1 MKKKHFLWLTILL
14 IIGVSCHKDDEVP
27 TSSLCIAD
35 SNFAPLSA
43 AAQTLEIK
51 VTGTGKWSILSDR
64 SWCSILPTEGNGSAN
79 ITITLTMNNGQKERH
94 TTLRLMDSD
103 GTVCDSLALTQQA
116 EAANDSTRYRLPII
130 FHVLYHD
137 ATNKKQYVREGHLAM
152 ILERVN
158 EIYSHCGQDLG
169 LEFYMVEEGP
179 DGNVL
184 KEPGVNRVKI
194 NLKSINSAAFM
205 GYSSDPKRYKSYMW
219 DPNNYINIFLYTFES
234 AGVQGISHLPYLLKP
249 HALEGLT
256 TLEYEDWDEVP
267 WPQCLSIN
275 NEFVYSY
282 DDLDTP
288 AIFDISKTIAHELGH
303 FLGLRHAFSEDPI
316 TGSTDACYDSDFCED
331 TPTYNKAA
339 YDKIMQGYPTFDDEA
354 IAQLVMREDC
364 ETGEEFVSTNIM
376 DYACGYMNR
385 FTANQA
391 ARIRYV
397 IEHSP
402 YIPGPKVR
410 LPEQQVPTTKTART
424 NLYVLKTFE

>member
-158 EIYSHCGQDLG
+158 EI
-169 LEFYMVEEGP
+169 
-179 DGNVL
+179 
-184 KEPGVNRVKI
+184 
-194 NLKSINSAAFM
+194 
-205 GYSSDPKRYKSYMW
+205 
-219 DPNNYINIFLYTFES
+219 
-234 AGVQGISHLPYLLKP
+234 
-249 HALEGLT
+249 
-256 TLEYEDWDEVP
+256 
-267 WPQCLSIN
+267 
-275 NEFVYSY
+275 
-282 DDLDTP
+282 
-288 AIFDISKTIAHELGH
+288 
-303 FLGLRHAFSEDPI
+303 
-316 TGSTDACYDSDFCED
+316 
-331 TPTYNKAA
+331 
-339 YDKIMQGYPTFDDEA
+339 
-354 IAQLVMREDC
+354 
-364 ETGEEFVSTNIM
+364 
-376 DYACGYMNR
+376 
-385 FTANQA
+385 
-391 ARIRYV
+391 
-397 IEHSP
+397 
-402 YIPGPKVR
+402 
-410 LPEQQVPTTKTART
+410 
-424 NLYVLKTFE
+424 